1 MPGALILVGERLAAT
16 PGALTAAAR
25 LAAST
30 GAGLAWVPRRAGER
44 GALEAGALPNL
55 LPGGRPVGD
64 DTARAQMA
72 AAWNVDGLP
81 AAPGRDT
88 AAILAAATAGGLD
101 ALLVGGVDV
110 DDLVD
115 PAAAVA
121 ALDAAPFVVSLEL
134 RHSAVTER
142 ADVVF
147 PVAPVV
153 EKAGSFVN
161 WEGRIRPFE
170 ASLRTNAI
178 PDQRVLTYLADEIG
192 IDLGL
197 PSASAA
203 ADERARIGLWAG
215 ALDAAGQAAPPSP
228 APERGQ
234 AVLAT
239 WRLLLDNGRLQDGEP
254 HLAGTA
260 HRPVVRLS
268 AATAAEI
275 DAAAGDPVTVSTER
289 GAITLP
295 LAVTDMADRV
305 VWLPTNSPGS
315 TVHSTLG
322 ATSGAVVSI
331 GREQP

>member
-1 MPGALILVGERLAAT
+1 
-16 PGALTAAAR
+16 
-25 LAAST
+25 
-30 GAGLAWVPRRAGER
+30 
-44 GALEAGALPNL
+44 AGALPNL

-72 AAWNVDGLP
+72 AAWNVDALP
-81 AAPGRDT
+81 TESGRDT
-88 AAILAAATAGGLD
+88 AAILAAAGSGALD
-101 ALLVGGVDV
+101 ALLVAAVGV
-110 DDLVD
+110 DDLPD

-161 WEGRIRPFE
+161 WEGRIRPFD

-192 IDLGL
+192 VDLGL
-197 PSASAA
+197 PTASAA
-203 ADERARIGLWAG
+203 ADERARLGMWSGSRDAG
-215 ALDAAGQAAPPSP
+215 DHPAPP
-228 APERGQ
+228 APVPGDGE

-260 HRPVVRLS
+260 HAPVVRLS

-275 DAAAGDPVTVSTER
+275 GAGAGDPVTVSTDR

-305 VWLPTNSPGS
+305 AWVPMNSPGS
-315 TVHSTLG
+315 VVHSALG
-322 ATSGAVVSI
+322 VTSGAVVSI
-331 GREQP
+331 GRGHL